1 MHYLY
6 FLWSEKLQRVYIG
19 ETVDILRRLEY
30 HNQGRQRFTKKGT
43 PWNMIAF
50 VPFNSRQDALKE
62 ERRLK
67 KCKNREY
74 IKKYILERGKKFIPG
89 G

>member
-19 ETVDILRRLEY
+19 ETADVLKRLAY
-30 HNQGRQRFTKKGT
+30 HNQGRQRFTKKGIS
-43 PWNMIAF
+43 WYVVAF
-50 VPFNSRQDALKE
+50 IPFNFRSEALRE

-67 KCKNREY
+67 KMKNRKY
-74 IKKYILERGKKFIPG
+74 LKKYILERGKKFTSG